1 MYIDKSII
9 KIIDGLLIDWVIC
22 SNKQNGQDCYDTSE
36 VAHFSWVIANQK
48 EIITL
53 CWPAIMTVFEF
64 PPRLSLSR
72 NVNTESLYGTN
83 SFFRKD
89 GRLDIVEELMEFSA
103 KRKINTTCTSC
114 VTDVWRGNKKDA
126 REQKRTR
133 EGGHLVPTRGLRKN
147 FLFRVA
153 REASCGR
160 TLEPAAKPRVVSL
173 AAVFWMS
180 RDAPPSFGGAL
191 RDVQKTA
198 ARETKPRGVPF

>member
-48 EIITL
+48 EIIPI

-89 GRLDIVEELMEFSA
+89 GRLDVVEELMEFSA
-103 KRKINTTCTSC
+103 ERKMNTTCISC

-133 EGGHLVPTRGLRKN
+133 EGGHLVPIRSLRKN
-147 FLFRVA
+147 FPFRVA
-153 REASCGR
+153 RERASERWSREGLLSNLVPRSRAR
-160 TLEPAAKPRVVSL
+160 TWPLTTSPKLRSGVFRSPSAKGIHR
-173 AAVFWMS
+173 
-180 RDAPPSFGGAL
+180 
-191 RDVQKTA
+191 
-198 ARETKPRGVPF
+198 

>member
-36 VAHFSWVIANQK
+36 VAHFSWVVANQK
-48 EIITL
+48 EIIPI
-53 CWPAIMTVFEF
+53 CWPAIITVFEF

-103 KRKINTTCTSC
+103 KRKINTTCI
-114 VTDVWRGNKKDA
+114 
-126 REQKRTR
+126 
-133 EGGHLVPTRGLRKN
+133 
-147 FLFRVA
+147 
-153 REASCGR
+153 SCGGQTFEGATKR
-160 TLEPAAKPRVVSL
+160 TLENKNGREREAILCQHVAYEKIFCSEWRGKRAAGERSSQRR
-173 AAVFWMS
+173 S
-180 RDAPPSFGGAL
+180 R
-191 RDVQKTA
+191 
-198 ARETKPRGVPF
+198 E